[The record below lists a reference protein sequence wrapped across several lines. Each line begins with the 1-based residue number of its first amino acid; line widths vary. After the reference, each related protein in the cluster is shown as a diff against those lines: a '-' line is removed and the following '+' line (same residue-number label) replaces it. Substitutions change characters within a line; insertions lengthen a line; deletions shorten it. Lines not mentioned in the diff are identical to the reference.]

1 MKIILDLVSIAGF
14 IIVSILCL
22 LAVKF
27 GNEWASK
34 MMDTVLPMVI
44 TCWITNFTTV
54 INYHY
59 GSSASSQTKTNM
71 ISRMIDKTEP
81 IDLINEIK

>member
-1 MKIILDLVSIAGF
+1 MKTVLDV
-14 IIVSILCL
+14 VSILGVIVVSVLCL
-22 LAVKF
+22 MAVKF

-59 GSSASSQTKTNM
+59 GSSAGSELKSKM
-71 ISRMIDKTEP
+71 ISRMANPT
-81 IDLINEIK
+81 IDLTDEVK